1 MAGRLA
7 ATVKVRSLAKVILKD
22 INENQIYP
30 INANVSRRK
39 ETKEGLWRF
48 LLTERVLLSSKAHS
62 ARCRSIMNLKLE
74 ELRKRLLD
82 PSAPNAELPPDTLY
96 RRSVDAASSTTPS
109 RAASANPPEKSDSR
123 PSAPSQQ
130 SAETGESTKS
140 ARYMLTQAVS
150 QVFDSTRQYQ
160 EQFADLARA
169 VEVVEQTALSAAR
182 VFEPI
187 RAFRDQMEKLS
198 NTFEPMRSFEE
209 RLGTLAES
217 FEPMRALHEQIAML
231 AEAFQT
237 NLAQFAR
244 SMEPAKSFQAQ
255 LTRLAKAFE
264 AVDELQNQ
272 FLALSEAFRIATRA
286 TNGTSAEDARS

>member
-1 MAGRLA
+1 
-7 ATVKVRSLAKVILKD
+7 
-22 INENQIYP
+22 
-30 INANVSRRK
+30 
-39 ETKEGLWRF
+39 
-48 LLTERVLLSSKAHS
+48 
-62 ARCRSIMNLKLE
+62 MNLKLE

-96 RRSVDAASSTTPS
+96 RRSVDAASSTTTPKAV
-109 RAASANPPEKSDSR
+109 RTDTQEKSDSR
-123 PSAPSQQ
+123 PSTPSQQ
-130 SAETGESTKS
+130 AAEAGDPAKS
-140 ARYMLTQAVS
+140 ARYMLTQAIS

-160 EQFADLARA
+160 EQFSDLARA
-169 VEVVEQTALSAAR
+169 VEVIEQTALSAAR

-264 AVDELQNQ
+264 AVDELQTQ
-272 FLALSEAFRIATRA
+272 FLALSEAFRIANRG
-286 TNGTSAEDARS
+286 TNGTTVEDARS